1 MNVDSIIEKDYIEQY
16 DSRYMIKI
24 NTNFGET
31 FQYFSHSVST
41 ILNLYLCLKIYEKID
56 NFILSIQIY
65 IKIENEFKLQ
75 II

>member
-1 MNVDSIIEKDYIEQY
+1 MDIDVIIEEDYIEQY
-16 DSRYMIKI
+16 NSRYMIKL

-31 FQYFSHSVST
+31 FQYFSHSVTT
-41 ILNLYLCLKIYEKID
+41 ILDLYLCLKIYEKID